1 MTERVNPKW
10 SVILRPP
17 TDKECKDAIRD
28 AAHPFVINGVCPT
41 NPRRDAIVWK
51 NQRSHGSI
59 GEARL
64 YTAVAQEGL
73 EQMSAFC
80 VYGWAKGDLSTCIEP
95 FEYGPTPAEDRQVR
109 VRFGLALP

>member
-1 MTERVNPKW
+1 MAKVCEG
-10 SVILRPP
+10 
-17 TDKECKDAIRD
+17 
-28 AAHPFVINGVCPT
+28 FVLNGVCPT

-51 NQRSHGSI
+51 NGRSHGSI

-73 EQMSAFC
+73 EQMSTFC